1 MHPADIKAALQKKG
15 YTQTQV
21 AVMAKRRHGHAHK
34 SAVSRV
40 IAGDLKSSDLARL
53 IARLIEMPVNQIW
66 PGKYPQLVLLEK
78 APQRNTA
85 QLKAELQQLN
95 QRRTSGRK
103 AMAV

>member
-1 MHPADIKAALQKKG
+1 MHPEYIKAELRKNSK
-15 YTQTQV
+15 TQRSIAADLGISSM
-21 AVMAKRRHGHAHK
+21 AVSHVIEGRQK
-34 SAVSRV
+34 SARV
-40 IAGDLKSSDLARL
+40 ASAIAKAIKS
-53 IARLIEMPVNQIW
+53 PVNQIW

-95 QRRTSGRK
+95 PRRTSGRK